1 MCSDLKHYSRQKFFK
16 TALDYKQEDEDAL
29 TGISPW
35 SANDSCNVS
44 MMLILKR
51 KSQVEKIPKVSQG
64 KKVELIPFSP
74 AFQ

>member
-1 MCSDLKHYSRQKFFK
+1 M
-16 TALDYKQEDEDAL
+16 QEDEDVL
-29 TGISPW
+29 TGTSPW
-35 SANDSCNVS
+35 PAYDSCNVS

-51 KSQVEKIPKVSQG
+51 KSQAEKIPKVSQE